1 MPAKPPSTSTPA
13 VRPLGERAREAM
25 RLRHLSPRT
34 EEAYL
39 GWMRRYHEFNGRR
52 DPARFGAEQVTAF
65 LTQLVRERDVSAST
79 QNQALS
85 ALLFL
90 YREVLG
96 IDLPWLDE
104 LVRAQ
109 RPARLPVV
117 LSRDEVRAVLREMD
131 GTPRLMSA
139 LLYGAGLRLLECCQ
153 LRVKDLDFDRSQI
166 VVREGKGDKDRV
178 ALLPVG
184 LRAPLRAQVEQA
196 RAQHEADLARGAGWV
211 ELPDAWARKAPN
223 DGRSWPW
230 QWVFPA
236 TRTYTHPETGQVR
249 RHHLHETVLQRAV
262 REAVSTA
269 GVPKRATCHTFRH
282 SFATH
287 LLEDG
292 TDIRTLQEL
301 LGHSDVSTTMIYT
314 HVLDR
319 GPLGVRSPVDRLPN
333 LLEAPPP
340 VAYVA

>member
-1 MPAKPPSTSTPA
+1 MS
-13 VRPLGERAREAM
+13 
-25 RLRHLSPRT
+25 
-34 EEAYL
+34 
-39 GWMRRYHEFNGRR
+39 
-52 DPARFGAEQVTAF
+52 
-65 LTQLVRERDVSAST
+65 ERDVSAST

-90 YREVLG
+90 YRDVLEL
-96 IDLPWLDE
+96 DLPGLDG

-117 LSRDEVRAVLREMD
+117 LSRDEVRAVLRALD
-131 GTPRLMSA
+131 GAPQRMTA
-139 LLYGAGLRLLECCQ
+139 LLYGAGLRVLECCQ
-153 LRVKDLDFDRSQI
+153 LRVKDIDFDRHQI
-166 VVREGKGDKDRV
+166 IVREGKGDKDRV

-184 LRAPLRAQVEQA
+184 LRAALRAQLEQA
-196 RAQHEADLARGAGWV
+196 RVQHEADRARGAGWV
-211 ELPDAWARKAPN
+211 ELPKAFGHKAPQE
-223 DGRSWPW
+223 GRSWPW

-236 TRTYTHPETGQVR
+236 TRTYTHPESGQVR

-262 REAVSTA
+262 REAVKAA
-269 GVPKRATCHTFRH
+269 GIPKRATCHTLRH

-292 TDIRTLQEL
+292 TDIRTLQTL
-301 LGHSDVSTTMIYT
+301 LGHADVSTTMIYT

-333 LLEAPPP
+333 LLDEPPP
-340 VAYVA
+340 RARGG